1 MDNEPPATSQPRT
14 PLLGGIV
21 KTLGPATWLAVAS
34 AFLPAFGSVVLLAR
48 MNTIGQWI
56 RSHEFAGMTGFTLG
70 YAALTGIAVIPTQI
84 TAILGG
90 WAFGFETGSICVLI
104 GLAGS
109 SMVAYTIARYGAG
122 SRVDTLFQQHPRWAA
137 VRNALIGGGFFK
149 SLAII
154 LLIRLPSTPYS
165 IVNLVLGSTRA
176 HPLAFLIGT
185 VVGMAPRM
193 LLFVYFAADVS
204 KRLDP
209 EKATEVPLP
218 KWMFAA
224 SVAAAIV
231 AFVII
236 GSVAKRALSRITA
249 TQP

>member
-1 MDNEPPATSQPRT
+1 MDNQPPITPKPLS
-14 PLLGGIV
+14 PLLGSIV
-21 KTLGPATWLAVAS
+21 KTLGPATWLALAS
-34 AFLPAFGSVVLLAR
+34 AFLPAFGSIVLLAR

-56 RSHEFAGMTGFTLG
+56 RSHESAGMAGYTLG
-70 YAALTGIAVIPTQI
+70 YAALTGVAVIPTQI

-122 SRVDTLFQQHPRWAA
+122 SRVDALFQQHPRWAA
-137 VRNALIGGGFFK
+137 VRNALIGGGFLK

-154 LLIRLPSTPYS
+154 LLIRIPSTPYS

-176 HPLAFLIGT
+176 NPLAYLIGT

-218 KWMFAA
+218 KWVFAA
-224 SVAAAIV
+224 SIAAAIL
-231 AFVII
+231 AFIII
-236 GSVAKRALSRITA
+236 GSVAKKALARITA
-249 TQP
+249 PQP